1 MSRRRVSV
9 KDLGAVD
16 CQGWLHRK
24 KESRSFLGSRWKRY
38 WFVLQRSSLY
48 WYSDEMVSHSYLTV
62 NVITAS
68 HPNVVTITIG
78 AESYIEM
85 NKKKKRAQSRVNT
98 CSYTWLSCRLLL
110 LNLTDFFLFPEKTPD
125 EMESLYNHLKA
136 ASVNP
141 TGQNF
146 QRDFRASFIRRCKNE
161 KVNEKVHLVRI
172 LKSTLKAKES
182 ELLALEKILNEPNPT
197 ALMYREW
204 RLTNTILLQDILQ
217 HNQEAEGATSPDGI
231 VSEILELPNTAV
243 Q

>member
-48 WYSDEMVSHSYLTV
+48 WYSDKMVSHSYLTV
-62 NVITAS
+62 KPYTS
-68 HPNVVTITIG
+68 HPTVVTIIIG

-85 NKKKKRAQSRVNT
+85 NKAQSRVNT

-110 LNLTDFFLFPEKTPD
+110 LKLTDFFLFPEKMPD

-136 ASVNP
+136 ASLSP
-141 TGQNF
+141 TGQKF

-182 ELLALEKILNEPNPT
+182 ELLALEQILNEPNLT

-204 RLTNTILLQDILQ
+204 RLSNTILLQDILQ
-217 HNQEAEGATSPDGI
+217 RNQEAEGATKPRRDS
-231 VSEILELPNTAV
+231 V
-243 Q
+243 